1 MPAASRKTAPLW
13 IEVIIAALG
22 IACGGAIALVWL
34 LLKPVVVVEHL
45 PPDGQQGLA
54 QIYYV
59 KGTRDKTRGASWVQ
73 KRYALLEAA
82 PAPSSAITLNEDEL
96 NAWWASSAHIR
107 QIHRKG
113 ANANANANASATAQ
127 ADDADDALATVGLA
141 DFHIERG
148 ELQVSAP
155 VTARIFSLRA
165 NIIVQARGTF
175 ARMNSADALAGADA
189 TAATATSA
197 NVVMF
202 TPVEIYAGSLPL
214 HRIPGA
220 TAFLLREIFANE
232 TLPSVG
238 VAAWRRIE
246 SVKILGKE
254 LQITMS
260 AKP

>member
-1 MPAASRKTAPLW
+1 MSAVAPIASPKTAPLW
-13 IEVIIAALG
+13 LEILLAVLG
-22 IACGGAIALVWL
+22 IVCGGAIAVVWL
-34 LLKPVVVVEHL
+34 LLKPVAAVEHL
-45 PPDGQQGLA
+45 PLPPSGQQGFG
-54 QIYYV
+54 QVCYV
-59 KGTRDKTRGASWVQ
+59 KGSRDKTRGASWVQ
-73 KRYALLEAA
+73 KRHALLEAA
-82 PAPSSAITLNEDEL
+82 LAPPGIITLNEDEL

-113 ANANANANASATAQ
+113 AGAGASAA
-127 ADDADDALATVGLA
+127 ARAADADDALATIGLA

-148 ELQVSAP
+148 LLQVSAP
-155 VTARIFSLRA
+155 VTARVLSLRA
-165 NIIVQARGTF
+165 DIIVQARGTF
-175 ARMNSADALAGADA
+175 ARGGFADANA
-189 TAATATSA
+189 
-197 NVVMF
+197 VMF
-202 TPVEIYAGSLPL
+202 SPAEIYAGSLPL

-260 AKP
+260 PEP